1 MDENED
7 FESLRRL
14 LSLKRHEVPPPG
26 YFHNFS
32 GEVIS
37 RIKLGEHKSEEALE
51 LPWFLKF
58 IQFFDAKPAFA
69 GVFASALCLL
79 LVFGIVNAERPDIS
93 ATAQSPLQV
102 QTAENTPTAA
112 PVVPATIVEQSSQS
126 STQPMLAL
134 NSTNPALDFQGTAQ
148 QAVPVNVL
156 FNSSAPAATLQDN
169 LTFTPPGQ

>member
-37 RIKLGEHKSEEALE
+37 RIKLGEHKSEDTLE

-69 GVFASALCLL
+69 GAFASALCLL

-102 QTAENTPTAA
+102 QTAENTPSTAPTA
-112 PVVPATIVEQSSQS
+112 PAAVGASSQL

-134 NSTNPALDFQGTAQ
+134 NSTNPALDFQGTVQ

-156 FNSSAPAATLQDN
+156 FSQPAPAAQSEEVS
-169 LTFTPPGQ
+169 FTPPGQ